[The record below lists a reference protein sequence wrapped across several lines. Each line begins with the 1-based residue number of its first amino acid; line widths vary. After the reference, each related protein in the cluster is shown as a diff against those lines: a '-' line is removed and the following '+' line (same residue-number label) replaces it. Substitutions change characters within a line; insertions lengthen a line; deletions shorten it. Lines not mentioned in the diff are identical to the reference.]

1 LPSTRQQWKGQVG
14 EMTESTNGGMLPLFN
29 GPIEIGLRAVALLSE
44 SYPLMCSLQRL
55 VVSDYLLV
63 HSDDLPDGPPG
74 LHPKTPHRGSE
85 LLVRRAVL
93 EQGLMLYQSRG
104 LLERHYT
111 ETGVTFSATERT
123 ASFLDALSSEYFL
136 TLRERAAW
144 LISLF
149 AKTSDE
155 ELLKI
160 TNSHIGEW
168 GAEFAMESVL
178 KVEDAEWQ

>member
-1 LPSTRQQWKGQVG
+1 MNESGKFIKALP
-14 EMTESTNGGMLPLFN
+14 PFN
-29 GPIEIGLRAVALLSE
+29 GPIEIGLRALTLLSE
-44 SYPLMCSLQRL
+44 AFPSAYSLQRL

-63 HSDDLPDGPPG
+63 HSDDLPNGPPG

-111 ETGVTFSATERT
+111 KTGVMFAATEKT
-123 ASFLDALSSEYFL
+123 AAFLDVLSSDY
-136 TLRERAAW
+136 TAQLRKRAEW
-144 LISLF
+144 LVSLLGEMP
-149 AKTSDE
+149 DN

-160 TNSHIGEW
+160 ANSQVGKW

>member
-1 LPSTRQQWKGQVG
+1 MIESPDIRNLP
-14 EMTESTNGGMLPLFN
+14 PFN
-29 GPIEIGLRAVALLSE
+29 GPIEIGLRALSLLSE
-44 SYPLMCSLQRL
+44 AFPEKYSLQRL

-63 HSDDLPDGPPG
+63 HSDDLPGGPPG
-74 LHPKTPHRGSE
+74 LHPKTPHRGGE

-111 ETGVTFSATERT
+111 ETGVMFAATDRT
-123 ASFLDALSSEYFL
+123 ASFLDTLSSRYVAE
-136 TLRERAAW
+136 LRERAIW
-144 LISLF
+144 LVSLVCNV
-149 AKTSDE
+149 SDS

-160 TNSHIGEW
+160 ANSQVGEW

-178 KVEDAEWQ
+178 NVEDEQWQ

>member
-1 LPSTRQQWKGQVG
+1 MSISIGTKIFSP
-14 EMTESTNGGMLPLFN
+14 FN
-29 GPIEIGLRAVALLSE
+29 GPIEIGLRALTLLSDA
-44 SYPLMCSLQRL
+44 YPTAFSLQRL

-63 HSDDLPDGPPG
+63 HSDDLPDGPLG
-74 LHPKTPHRGSE
+74 LHPKTPHRGNE

-111 ETGVTFSATERT
+111 ETGVMFAATERT
-123 ASFLDALSSEYFL
+123 AGFLDALSSGYAAE
-136 TLRERAAW
+136 LRDRAAW
-144 LISLF
+144 LVSLF
-149 AKTSDE
+149 GNTSDG
-155 ELLKI
+155 ELMKI
-160 TNSHIGEW
+160 ANSQVGEW

>member
-1 LPSTRQQWKGQVG
+1 
-14 EMTESTNGGMLPLFN
+14 MIESTEAKISTPFN
-29 GPIEIGLRAVALLSE
+29 GPIEIGLRALAILNDA
-44 SYPLMCSLQRL
+44 YPTAFSLQRL

-63 HSDDLPDGPPG
+63 HSDDIPDGPLG
-74 LHPKTPHRGSE
+74 LHPKTPHRGGE

-111 ETGVTFSATERT
+111 GTGVMFAATERT
-123 ASFLDALSSEYFL
+123 AGFLDALSSDYA
-136 TLRERAAW
+136 TQLRERAAW
-144 LISLF
+144 LVSKFGDIS
-149 AKTSDE
+149 DD

-160 TNSHIGEW
+160 ANSQVGKW

>member
-1 LPSTRQQWKGQVG
+1 
-14 EMTESTNGGMLPLFN
+14 MTEPFEVKVLPPFN
-29 GPIEIGLRAVALLSE
+29 GPIEIGLRALTLLSE
-44 SYPLMCSLQRL
+44 DFPRAYSLQRL

-74 LHPKTPHRGSE
+74 LHPKTPHRGGE

-104 LLERHYT
+104 LLERHFT
-111 ETGVTFSATERT
+111 ETGVMFAATEG
-123 ASFLDALSSEYFL
+123 AAAFLDALSSDYA
-136 TLRERAAW
+136 TQLRERAAW
-144 LISLF
+144 LVSLF
-149 AKTSDE
+149 GEMSDSD
-155 ELLKI
+155 LLKI
-160 TNSHIGEW
+160 ANSQVGEW

>member
-1 LPSTRQQWKGQVG
+1 MIEASDIKKLP
-14 EMTESTNGGMLPLFN
+14 PFN
-29 GPIEIGLRAVALLSE
+29 GPIEIGLRALSLLSE
-44 SYPLMCSLQRL
+44 AFPTPYSLQRL
-55 VVSDYLLV
+55 VISDYLLV

-74 LHPKTPHRGSE
+74 LHPKTPHRGGE

-111 ETGVTFSATERT
+111 EAGVMFAATERT
-123 ASFLDALSSEYFL
+123 AGFLDALSSGYAAE
-136 TLRERAAW
+136 LRERAAW
-144 LISLF
+144 LVSLF
-149 AKTSDE
+149 GDVSDS
-155 ELLKI
+155 ELLKVA
-160 TNSHIGEW
+160 NAQVGEW

>member
-1 LPSTRQQWKGQVG
+1 
-14 EMTESTNGGMLPLFN
+14 MTESVEAKVLPPFN
-29 GPIEIGLRAVALLSE
+29 GPIEIGLRALTLLSE
-44 SYPLMCSLQRL
+44 AFPSAYSLQRM

-74 LHPKTPHRGSE
+74 LHPKTPHRGGE
-85 LLVRRAVL
+85 LLVRRGVL

-111 ETGVTFSATERT
+111 EAGVMFAATERT
-123 ASFLDALSSEYFL
+123 AAFLDALSSEYAAD
-136 TLRERAAW
+136 LRNRAAW
-144 LISLF
+144 LVSLF
-149 AKTSDE
+149 GESSDQ

-160 TNSHIGEW
+160 ANTQVGEW

-178 KVEDAEWQ
+178 KVEDPEWR